1 MTLLSRRRF
10 LSISAAA
17 VAVSGSTRT
26 ETLHQWRGIALGAE
40 ASITLLHPDADR
52 LITEAVAEINRLED
66 VFSLY
71 RAGSA
76 LSRLNRNGT
85 LDAPDFELLE
95 CLGLCAELHA
105 ATGGLFDPTIQPL
118 WALYTSRYAAGAA
131 PDKDEIAAA
140 RQLVGFSSVQFSAR
154 IIRLTR
160 PGMALSLNGIAQG
173 YIADKVAQR
182 MRAEGLT
189 DVLVNT
195 GELQAVGSAP
205 NGAGSGWTV
214 SLDVG
219 GRLLRD
225 AVVLRDRALASSAP
239 LGTAFDDAGHVGHIL
254 DPRSGAPSDARWQL
268 VSVSAPKAAVA
279 DGLSTAGCMQTR
291 KELTETISRFA
302 GARLEYLV

>member
-1 MTLLSRRRF
+1 MTYITRRRF

-17 VAVSGSTRT
+17 ITVGGSARAGTIR
-26 ETLHQWRGIALGAE
+26 QWRGIALGAE
-40 ASITLLHPDADR
+40 ASITLLHPDAER
-52 LITEAVAEINRLED
+52 LIKAAVAEIDRLED

-76 LSRLNRNGT
+76 LSRLNRDGK

-95 CLGLCAELHA
+95 CLGLCAELNA

-118 WALYTSRYAAGAA
+118 WELYADHYAAGAA
-131 PDKDEIAAA
+131 PEKDEIAAA
-140 RQLVGFSSVQFSAR
+140 RRLVGFSGVHFDAR
-154 IIRLTR
+154 TIRLAR
-160 PGMALSLNGIAQG
+160 SGMALSLNGVAQG
-173 YIADKVAQR
+173 YIADKVADR

-205 NGAGSGWTV
+205 NGAGVGWSV
-214 SLDVG
+214 SLDAG
-219 GRLLRD
+219 GRPIRD

-239 LGTAFDDAGHVGHIL
+239 LGTAFDTSGRVGHIL
-254 DPRSGAPSDARWQL
+254 DPRSGAPSDAIWQL
-268 VSVSAPKAAVA
+268 VSVSAPHAAIA

-291 KELTETISRFA
+291 KELAETISRFS